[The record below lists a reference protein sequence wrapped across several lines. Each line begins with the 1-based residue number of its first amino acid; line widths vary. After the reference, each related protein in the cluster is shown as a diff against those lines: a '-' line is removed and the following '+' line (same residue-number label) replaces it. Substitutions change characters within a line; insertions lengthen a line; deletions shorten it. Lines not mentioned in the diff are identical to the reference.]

1 MRKAMFLFLFL
12 VPCVVLG
19 QEMRVVTGRLA
30 DTTGQG
36 VKGAIVVLMEKADSV
51 QVRWDYFASDTFRLE
66 YEYRKEAALLLYVS
80 AIGYTSRYVEVD
92 REREDQG
99 TIVLE
104 PLSVLLD
111 EAVIAEQQ
119 PIGHQFIMGSDI
131 YTIPDWLG
139 EREYDVMSLL
149 SFIPGLVN
157 ARGGI
162 EIAGIGAPIYK
173 INGLDPRPGELSS
186 MDPKDVASV
195 TIIRMPSAAYSK
207 GVNGIVNITTKKKW
221 HDYIMLR
228 VGNEFTYSN
237 RPGNIAST
245 TLNFSKGKYSQSLM
259 YNHRYGRSAY
269 EQSDMYEISMPEE
282 DFYYDMDSYTAMR
295 ERATEHQVIYAPRY
309 RFNDK
314 SFVDFQ
320 YTGSYMINS
329 RAEGKNVT
337 HYSDSTRDLSL
348 NRTFMDAKKMNH
360 SMIMRYDNTFD
371 GKKRLTFNAIYTMMS
386 DSRDNDFREVGMAGD
401 NMVDSTQTLYS
412 QSYKNRALSFSL
424 KHERKLGEYMQ
435 LEGGVSY
442 SNLWLHNRA
451 DYQNGQP
458 DVDNRT
464 HDEQVT
470 AFLNMGHSIGD
481 LYYQLG
487 IRGEYE
493 YKHRSEERE
502 ADNSWYFTPVASLS
516 YRVDDDLNFMLY
528 YRRNV
533 DYPTA
538 SQLNTNRI
546 YVQKYW
552 YKTGNPDL
560 KPTKDH
566 AFMFRGAFPY
576 NLSLTCNYH
585 FQKDKII
592 VCEVRDD
599 EDYKVI
605 VSTEENIERSHEIKA
620 TLFWYKRFKF
630 YYTTWSITYA
640 HYWAKSP
647 FISSDMEANP
657 SLSFYTMQSFTI
669 SPKVRINLYMNG
681 ETSGNYYVN
690 YMRPTFDMSAD
701 LQFSLL
707 QNRLH
712 IKLEAN
718 NFVDIN
724 AGYFNT
730 RFDHI
735 HSVKHHDYHP
745 MNFTIGVTYTVRNFI
760 DLFQKNTAGDEMIRR
775 IH

>member
-51 QVRWDYFASDTFRLE
+51 QVRWDYFAVDTFRLE
-66 YEYRKEAALLLYVS
+66 YEYRKEKALLLYVS
-80 AIGYTSRYVEVD
+80 AIGYASKYVEVD

-111 EAVIAEQQ
+111 EAVVAEQQ
-119 PIGHQFIMGSDI
+119 PIGHRFIMGSDI

-157 ARGGI
+157 SRNGI
-162 EIAGIGAPIYK
+162 EIAGIGAPVYK

-186 MDPKDVASV
+186 MDPRDIASV

-207 GVNGIVNITTKKKW
+207 EVRGIVNITTKKKW

-228 VGNEFTYSN
+228 VGNEFAYSN
-237 RPGNIAST
+237 RPGNIASA

-259 YNHRYGRSAY
+259 YNYLYARSAY
-269 EQSDMYEISMPEE
+269 EQSEIYEISMPEE
-282 DFYYDMDSYTAMR
+282 DFYYDMDTYTAMR
-295 ERATEHQVIYAPRY
+295 ERARQHNLTYSPRY

-320 YTGSYMINS
+320 YTGSYMMD
-329 RAEGKNVT
+329 RHAEGRNVT
-337 HYSDSTRDLSL
+337 HYSDSTRDLSF
-348 NRTFMDAKKMNH
+348 NRTLIDAEIMNH

-371 GKKRLTFNAIYTMMS
+371 GKKRLTFNAIYTMVS
-386 DSRDNDFREVGMAGD
+386 DSRDNDFQEVGMAGD

-424 KHERKLGEYMQ
+424 KHERKLGEYIQ

-464 HDEQVT
+464 HDEQMT

-493 YKHRSEERE
+493 YKHRSAERD
-502 ADNSWYFTPVASLS
+502 ADHSWYFMPVASLS

-538 SQLNTNRI
+538 SQLNTNRF

-566 AFMFRGAFPY
+566 AFMFRGSFPY

-585 FQKDKII
+585 FQKDEII
-592 VCEVRDD
+592 ACEVRDD
-599 EDYKVI
+599 EDYRVI

-620 TLFWYKRFKF
+620 TLSWYKRFKF
-630 YYTTWSITYA
+630 YYTTWSVTYT

-647 FISSDMEANP
+647 FISADTKINP
-657 SLSFYTMQSFTI
+657 RLSFYIMQSFTI

-681 ETSGNYYVN
+681 KTSGNYYAN

-712 IKLEAN
+712 IKLKAN

-735 HSVKHHDYHP
+735 HAVKHHDYHP

>member
-1 MRKAMFLFLFL
+1 MKKAMFLFLFL
-12 VPCVVLG
+12 VPCAVWG
-19 QEMRVVTGRLA
+19 QEMREVTGRLA

-36 VKGAIVVLMEKADSV
+36 LKGAIVVLMEKADSV
-51 QVRWDYFASDTFRLE
+51 QVQWDYFAADTFRME
-66 YEYRKEAALLLYVS
+66 YEYREEAALLLYVS
-80 AIGYTSRYVEVD
+80 AIGYASKYVEVD

-111 EAVIAEQQ
+111 EAVVAEQQ
-119 PIGHQFIMGSDI
+119 PIGHRFIMGTDI

-157 ARGGI
+157 SRNGI

-186 MDPKDVASV
+186 MDPRDIASV
-195 TIIRMPSAAYSK
+195 SVIRMPSAAYSK
-207 GVNGIVNITTKKKW
+207 GVRGIVNITTKKKW

-228 VGNEFTYSN
+228 VGNNFAYSN
-237 RPGNIAST
+237 VPTNSSSAI
-245 TLNFSKGKYSQSLM
+245 LNFSKGKYSQSLM
-259 YNHRYGRSAY
+259 YSYGIDNSKYKQHDRYETA
-269 EQSDMYEISMPEE
+269 IPEE
-282 DFYYDMDSYTAMR
+282 NFYYDMESHTAMR
-295 ERATEHQVIYAPRY
+295 ERARQHNLTYSPRY
-309 RFNDK
+309 RFNGN
-314 SFVDFQ
+314 SFVDVQ
-320 YTGSYMINS
+320 YSFLQTAHWH
-329 RAEGKNVT
+329 AEGENET
-337 HYSDSTRDLSL
+337 YYSDSTRNLSF
-348 NRTFMDAKKMNH
+348 NRTQVDANVTNH
-360 SMIMRYDNTFD
+360 SAIIRYDNTFD
-371 GKKRLTFNAIYTMMS
+371 GEKRLTFNAVYTMVS

-401 NMVDSTQTLYS
+401 KMVDSTQTLYS

-424 KHERKLGEYMQ
+424 KHERKLGEYIQ

-451 DYQNGQP
+451 DYQNGLP
-458 DVDNRT
+458 DVDSRT

-493 YKHRSEERE
+493 YKHRSAERDAE
-502 ADNSWYFTPVASLS
+502 HSWYFMPVASLS
-516 YRVDDDLNFMLY
+516 YRLDDDLNFMLY

-538 SQLNTNRI
+538 SQLNTNRT

-552 YKTGNPDL
+552 YITGNPNL
-560 KPTKDH
+560 KPAKEH
-566 AFMFRGAFPY
+566 SFMFRGAFPY
-576 NLSLTCNYH
+576 RLSLTCNYK
-585 FQKDKII
+585 FRKDEIIGCYSNDIEDHRII
-592 VCEVRDD
+592 VL
-599 EDYKVI
+599 
-605 VSTEENIERSHEIKA
+605 TQENIDKTHGLDI
-620 TLFWYKRFKF
+620 TLSWYWRHKF
-630 YYTTWSITYA
+630 YYTTWNITYA

-647 FISSDMEANP
+647 FISSDMETNP
-657 SLSFYTMQSFTI
+657 IVSFYTMQSFSF
-669 SPKVRINLYMNG
+669 SPKVRANLYVNYKS
-681 ETSGNYYVN
+681 SGNYYAD
-690 YMRPTFDMSAD
+690 YIKPTCNMSAD
-701 LQFSLL
+701 LQFTLL

-712 IKLEAN
+712 IKLAAN
-718 NFVDIN
+718 NFVHVND
-724 AGYFNT
+724 GYTNT
-730 RFDHI
+730 RFSHTHTVAQRDN
-735 HSVKHHDYHP
+735 HP